1 MGGGNGKTCETSG
14 TPRAKMSE
22 YIEHLRAAGYVS
34 LKDQYLADQAGFP
47 GLRGPTR
54 PSKDLQESLD
64 RTVDNAN
71 EALDD
76 DDDTD
81 GDGTMRPPPPPTFSY
96 MSSTSESTTVSSL
109 VTTTTPSPLLTNTTT
124 TPLKST
130 PVPSPSF
137 HTTPRTPSP
146 FGSNQRWKGGLN
158 KDENPLHLH
167 INSKGKLALSDDQVK
182 QYAIQAL
189 ALDAAYLE
197 QEGDFR
203 VPRTKPAFLAKSKA
217 DLGGSV
223 EKQERL
229 IQVEAR
235 VLAYLSDPVV
245 QEEGLARLQ
254 LLEASKKG
262 EKSGAR
268 TFSEAEIVEEDT
280 DLSKISRFL
289 SPPQK

>member
-1 MGGGNGKTCETSG
+1 M
-14 TPRAKMSE
+14 
-22 YIEHLRAAGYVS
+22 
-34 LKDQYLADQAGFP
+34 
-47 GLRGPTR
+47 
-54 PSKDLQESLD
+54 
-64 RTVDNAN
+64 
-71 EALDD
+71 
-76 DDDTD
+76 
-81 GDGTMRPPPPPTFSY
+81 
-96 MSSTSESTTVSSL
+96 
-109 VTTTTPSPLLTNTTT
+109 
-124 TPLKST
+124 
-130 PVPSPSF
+130 
-137 HTTPRTPSP
+137 
-146 FGSNQRWKGGLN
+146 N

-235 VLAYLSDPVV
+235 VMAYLSDPAV
-245 QEEGLARLQ
+245 QEEGLARQQ
-254 LLEASKKG
+254 LLEASKRG
-262 EKSGAR
+262 EKLGAR

-289 SPPQK
+289 SPPQ